1 MRLQVRGRN
10 MKLSPSMR
18 AYAEGKLARLDKQ
31 LAAETSVDVEL
42 ASEAPARHTAEA
54 TVFTKGPTLRA
65 SESTSDMRTA
75 IDRMADSLE
84 RQVIRYREKRR
95 HDSLWAIAAR
105 KIEII
110 RLPGV
115 AGTEIELASHD
126 GERTLRVD
134 GEQQFG
140 SIPALERPDHVV
152 RGRRIA
158 GDAWEVEAHQL

>member
-1 MRLQVRGRN
+1 MLEQPESKPAPWDASGIHGMPRAREWDALTTVDVPELEGDRADFVV
-10 MKLSPSMR
+10 LSPGEVVVEDGHSIPTPLVD
-18 AYAEGKLARLDKQ
+18 AIEQELD
-31 LAAETSVDVEL
+31 
-42 ASEAPARHTAEA
+42 PPFRAEA
-54 TVFTKGPTLRA
+54 V
-65 SESTSDMRTA
+65 
-75 IDRMADSLE
+75 
-84 RQVIRYREKRR
+84 RR